1 MSGQPAQEQTA
12 DAPQRP
18 AHRRVA
24 AVWLALMAVGMAY
37 AAVQLKGKDAVPAF
51 NASSAWVGKAARGV
65 EENLQL
71 PFKEPLETADAAWRY
86 RMLGQLGPQVLQ
98 GCPGW
103 LFYADGL
110 RSPPGTDLAEAQAVR
125 VQVMHKVASEL
136 RARGVQLLVV
146 TVPDKSRIATRQLCG
161 LSRPAPS
168 QMQLQGFVQALDDA
182 AVAHVDLRAALAEAT
197 LPLPYYRTDVHLDQ
211 AGAERAARAVAD
223 AAKPLLGGEGTQEY
237 TISEAAS
244 EQPRMGDLIV
254 LAGLERAPNGWRPAL
269 DTEVPQT
276 IQMVASGGLLDD
288 GPTARILLAGSSNSR
303 RSNFAE
309 QLGRHLHEPILN
321 QSRDGGKFADA
332 VLDVLKTPLPEGLQL
347 VVWELSEM
355 SLLQP
360 LSALERETVGMPSAA
375 NASQGH

>member
-37 AAVQLKGKDAVPAF
+37 AVAQLKGRDAVPAF

-65 EENLQL
+65 EEGLQL

-110 RSPPGTDLAEAQAVR
+110 RSPAGTDLVQAQAVR
-125 VQVMHKVASEL
+125 VQVMQKVASAL
-136 RARGVQLLVV
+136 RERGVQLLVV
-146 TVPDKSRIATRQLCG
+146 TVPDKSRIATQQLCG

-168 QMQLQGFVQALDDA
+168 QMQLEGFVQALDEA
-182 AVAHVDLRAALAEAT
+182 GVAHVDLRRALAEET

-223 AAKPLLGGEGTQEY
+223 TARPLLGGEGTQEY
-237 TISEAAS
+237 TISEAAT
-244 EQPRMGDLIV
+244 EQSRMGDLIV
-254 LAGLERAPNGWRPAL
+254 LAGLERAPDGWRPAL
-269 DTEVPQT
+269 DKEVPQT
-276 IQMVASGGLLDD
+276 IEMVASGGLLDD
-288 GPTARILLAGSSNSR
+288 GPTARVLLAGSSNSR

-332 VLDVLKTPLPEGLQL
+332 VLDVLKTPLPDGLQL

>member
-1 MSGQPAQEQTA
+1 MTGQSDQEKIA
-12 DAPQRP
+12 DVQQQP

-24 AVWLALMAVGMAY
+24 GVWLALLAAGIAY
-37 AAVQLKGKDAVPAF
+37 AAVQLKEADTVPAF

-65 EENLQL
+65 EESLQL

-86 RMLGQLGPQVLQ
+86 RVLGQLGPQVVQ

-110 RSPPGTDLAEAQAVR
+110 RSPVGTDLAQAQAVR
-125 VQVMHKVASEL
+125 VQVMHKVASML
-136 RARGVQLLVV
+136 RERGVQLLVM
-146 TVPDKSRIATRQLCG
+146 TVPDKSRIATQQLCG
-161 LSRPAPS
+161 LTRPAPS
-168 QMQLQGFVQALDDA
+168 QMQLEAFVQALGQA
-182 AVAHVDLRAALAEAT
+182 GVAHADLRRT
-197 LPLPYYRTDVHLDQ
+197 LGEQVSPAPYYRTDVHLNQ
-211 AGAERAARAVAD
+211 AGAELAARAVAGQ
-223 AAKPLLGGEGTQEY
+223 AKPLLEGEGTQQY
-237 TISEAAS
+237 ILSEAAAA
-244 EQPRMGDLIV
+244 QPRMGDLIV
-254 LAGLERAPNGWRPAL
+254 LAGLEHAPEGWRPAL
-269 DTEVPQT
+269 DKEVPQT
-276 IQMVASGGLLDD
+276 IEMVTSGGLLDD
-288 GPTARILLAGSSNSR
+288 GPTARVLLAGSSNSR

-332 VLDVLKTPLPEGLQL
+332 VLDVLNTPLPEGVQL

-360 LSALERETVGMPSAA
+360 LSPLERETAGLPAAA